1 MELKPIEITIEKF
14 PKAIQAFMKNS
25 KTYDSSC
32 SELARVIYSDNGCF
46 IKISPKDTLKREAVE
61 TEYMNS
67 LGLSPKVLT
76 YLSDDQDY
84 LVTEKLQGSDC
95 LDFKYLE
102 NPKKLCDT
110 LAQTLKMLHSTDYS
124 NCPIQNH
131 TDKYLKLVKQNYIS
145 GNYDKTN
152 FPDSFGYASAE
163 EAYKVVIDNSHL
175 LESNTLLHGDYC
187 LPNIILNDWNFSGF
201 IDVGNGG
208 VGDKHVDLFW
218 GLWTLQYNLKTD
230 QYFNRFIDAYGRNSI
245 DLDMLKL
252 VAACEVFG

>member
-1 MELKPIEITIEKF
+1 MELKPIQITIEKF
-14 PKAIQAFMKNS
+14 PKAIQFFLKNS

-32 SELARVIYSDNGCF
+32 SDLAKVIYSESGCF
-46 IKISPKDTLKREAVE
+46 LKISPKGTLKNEAIE

-76 YLSDDQDY
+76 YVSEDKDY
-84 LVTEKLQGSDC
+84 LITEKIQGFDC
-95 LDFKYLE
+95 VSPLYMD

-110 LAQTLKMLHSTDYS
+110 LAQTLKMLHSIDYS

-131 TDKYLKLVKQNYIS
+131 TDNYLKLVEQNYAS
-145 GNYDKTN
+145 GNYDKSH
-152 FPDSFGYASAE
+152 FPDSFGYSSAE
-163 EAYKVVIDNSHL
+163 EAYKVVKAHSHFL
-175 LESNTLLHGDYC
+175 QTNTLLHGDYC
-187 LPNIILNDWNFSGF
+187 LPNIILNDWKFSGF

-218 GLWTLQYNLKTD
+218 GLWTLQFNLKTNK
-230 QYFNRFIDAYGRNSI
+230 YFSRFIDAYGRNSI
-245 DLDMLKL
+245 DLDILKV

>member
-1 MELKPIEITIEKF
+1 MELKPIEITKEKF

-46 IKISPKDTLKREAVE
+46 IKISPKGTLKREAVE

-131 TDKYLKLVKQNYIS
+131 KDNYLKLVKQNYIS

-152 FPDSFGYASAE
+152 FLDSFGYASAE

-187 LPNIILNDWNFSGF
+187 LPNIILNDWKFSGF
-201 IDVGNGG
+201 IDIGNGG

-218 GLWTLQYNLKTD
+218 GLWTLQYNLKTN
-230 QYFNRFIDAYGRNSI
+230 QYFNRFIDAYGKNSI
-245 DLDMLKL
+245 NLDMLKL